1 MQRRKRISLLSS
13 SLILIS
19 LVLLLLLTGCQA
31 NADKINQPSYSV
43 NEGTYTAPITVEIN
57 KPDGT
62 DISIYY
68 TIDGTDPTVT
78 ATKYTSPIVLATN
91 TTLKSIAVD
100 KNGSSSEIKSA
111 GYTISFPIENN
122 SGSTNPELTNDGND
136 NEKFMGTI
144 AGSWVLS
151 QDGWT
156 LTYAFTPID
165 STSGTLVY
173 SELGPNGNGDSY
185 TADYAITNTSGSD
198 AGTVNMTNIQGSGI
212 TPANS
217 DLNIDYNANNTSQ
230 ISIDGNTY
238 TLK

>member
-1 MQRRKRISLLSS
+1 MKKRKRISLLSS

-19 LVLLLLLTGCQA
+19 LVLLLLLTGCKM

-62 DISIYY
+62 DILIYY

-78 ATKYTSPIVLATN
+78 ATKYTGPIVIAT
-91 TTLKSIAVD
+91 TDTLKSIAVD

-111 GYTISFPIENN
+111 IYTISIPIPIENKP
-122 SGSTNPELTNDGND
+122 GITNND

-144 AGSWVLS
+144 EGTWVAS
-151 QDGWT
+151 QEGWT

-165 STSGTLVY
+165 STRGTLVY
-173 SELGPNGNGDSY
+173 LALGP
-185 TADYAITNTSGSD
+185 
-198 AGTVNMTNIQGSGI
+198 
-212 TPANS
+212 
-217 DLNIDYNANNTSQ
+217 
-230 ISIDGNTY
+230 
-238 TLK
+238 